1 MESSVFPS
9 RRQVIAGVGASAL
22 ALAGCATTDQPG
34 AGQPPAGESTA
45 PGSSQPP
52 SSQAPEASESPEASE
67 EAGGATLTAL
77 DDIKVGEAVL
87 VKADSAEVLVCRTS
101 DTEAVAFSA
110 ICTHKGCTVEP
121 SGKELKCPCHGSRFN
136 TADGGVLGG
145 PAQAPLAKFDVH
157 VKGGNVVAG
166 TA

>member
-22 ALAGCATTDQPG
+22 ALAGCATEEPTGQPS
-34 AGQPPAGESTA
+34 AGQPSAS
-45 PGSSQPP
+45 GSSK
-52 SSQAPEASESPEASE
+52 APETSESPKPSESPETSE
-67 EAGGATLTAL
+67 EPAGATLTAL
-77 DDIKVGEAVL
+77 DDVKVGESVL
-87 VKADSAEVLVCRTS
+87 VKSGSDEVLVCRIS
-101 DTEAVAFSA
+101 DTEAVAYSA

-121 SGKELKCPCHGSRFN
+121 SGKELKCPCHASRFN
-136 TADGGVLGG
+136 TTDGGVLGG